1 MFDLLRAEARKA
13 AELIMK
19 HDFMRIF
26 AHYDVDGISASA
38 VLATSLLRAGK
49 SFHITY
55 IRNPASDE
63 LEYSSD
69 ELVVFQDMGSGYPEI
84 VSSIDADVLI
94 IDHHFPYGRA
104 SPSRALV
111 HVNPHLAG
119 LDGSFELSGS
129 GTAYFVASELGENY
143 DLSAIALLGVIG
155 DKQQITAGNAQV
167 VKEGVERGYIEER
180 KGLNMISGK
189 LRDVLWLSTEPYLNF
204 EDEAEVDDFL
214 NDTGLSGDL
223 ELDELDE
230 ESEEKLA
237 NAIAIR
243 LLKNNAYEGVFEQFI
258 GKKYWL
264 RQELV
269 NNAFMMS
276 EIVNAC
282 GRVSEH
288 SVGLA
293 LCMRDEKYLQKAR
306 EIWLEFQ
313 NQVVDEI
320 RRRKHDV
327 QQGEC
332 IRYLIMEDAPTTG
345 PVASALSRYL
355 FSDRPLI
362 AVNIKNGIAKVSAR
376 SNARIAEKIDLA
388 AVMRIAAEKVGGK
401 GGGHSVAAGATIPPE
416 RVEEFVK
423 EADRLCC
430 EFVSV

>member
-38 VLATSLLRAGK
+38 VLAAALLRAGK

-55 IRNPASDE
+55 IRNPANDE

-84 VSSIDADVLI
+84 VSSIDADVLV
-94 IDHHFPYGRA
+94 IDHHFPYGKA
-104 SPSRALV
+104 TPPKAFV

-143 DLSAIALLGVIG
+143 DLAAIALLGVIG
-155 DKQQITAGNAQV
+155 DKQQITAGNAQI

-180 KGLNMISGK
+180 RGLNMISGK
-189 LRDVLWLSTEPYLNF
+189 LRDVLWLSIEPFLNF
-204 EDEAEVDDFL
+204 EDQSEIDEFL
-214 NDTGLSGDL
+214 SEIGLSGDL
-223 ELDELDE
+223 ELDRLDE

-237 NAIAIR
+237 NAITSR
-243 LLKNNAYEGVFEQFI
+243 LLENNAYEGVFEQFI

-269 NNAFMMS
+269 NNAFMLS

-282 GRVSEH
+282 GRVAEH

-293 LCMRDEKYLQKAR
+293 VCMRDEKYLQKAY
-306 EIWLEFQ
+306 EIWLKFQ
-313 NQVVDEI
+313 KEVVEEIHMRKRQVQEGD
-320 RRRKHDV
+320 
-327 QQGEC
+327 C
-332 IRYLIMEDAPTTG
+332 IRYLVMENAPTTG

-355 FSDRPLI
+355 FSDRPLV

-388 AVMRIAAEKVGGK
+388 AVMRIAADKVGGN
-401 GGGHSVAAGATIPPE
+401 GGGHSVAAGASISPE
-416 RVEEFVK
+416 RVDEFIK
-423 EADRLCC
+423 EVDRLCC

>member
-38 VLATSLLRAGK
+38 VLATSLLRAEK

-55 IRNPASDE
+55 IRNPANDE

-69 ELVVFQDMGSGYPEI
+69 ELVVFQDMGSGYPEVI
-84 VSSIDADVLI
+84 SSIDADVLV
-94 IDHHFPYGRA
+94 IDHHFPYGKA
-104 SPSRALV
+104 TPPKAFV

-143 DLSAIALLGVIG
+143 DLTAIALLGIIG
-155 DKQQITAGNAQV
+155 DKQQITAGNAQIV
-167 VKEGVERGYIEER
+167 REGVERGYIEER

-189 LRDVLWLSTEPYLNF
+189 LKDVLWLSTEPYF
-204 EDEAEVDDFL
+204 GFDDISEVDDFL
-214 NDTGLSGDL
+214 SDIGLSGDL
-223 ELDELDE
+223 EFDELDE
-230 ESEEKLA
+230 ESEERLA

-243 LLKNNAYEGVFEQFI
+243 LLENNAYEGVFEQFI

-269 NNAFMMS
+269 NNAFMMA
-276 EIVNAC
+276 EMVNAC

-288 SVGLA
+288 SIGLA
-293 LCMRDEKYLQKAR
+293 ICMRDERRLQKAY

-313 NQVVDEI
+313 KEVIEEI
-320 RRRKHDV
+320 RRKKQEV
-327 QQGEC
+327 QEGKC
-332 IRYLIMEDAPTTG
+332 IRFLIMEDAPTTG

-362 AVNIKNGIAKVSAR
+362 AVNIKNSIAKVSAR
-376 SNARIAEKIDLA
+376 SNARIAERIDLA
-388 AVMRIAAEKVGGK
+388 AVMRIAAEKIGGS
-401 GGGHSVAAGATIPPE
+401 GGGHSVAAGATIPPD
-416 RVEEFVK
+416 RVQEFIK
-423 EADRLCC
+423 EVDRLCC